1 MKFKKHESGRSMVE
15 MLGVLAII
23 GVLSVGGIAGYSL
36 SMRRHRANQI
46 VDYVA
51 KHALMAYSLCQ
62 KKILDGEAT
71 YEHNDIAGCRSSEL
85 VPNTWENGYRIQELG
100 TPPAGVEKVY
110 HGHVG
115 FNATTKEESVSTSVV
130 FSDQK
135 LCQAVASIAG
145 GATCDHRSAN
155 ESWLTITIKQN

>member
-1 MKFKKHESGRSMVE
+1 MKFKKSQSGRSMVE

-23 GVLSVGGIAGYSL
+23 GVLSVGGIAGYTL
-36 SMRRHRANQI
+36 SMRRHRANQV

-51 KHALMAYSLCQ
+51 KHSLMAYSLCQ
-62 KKILDGEAT
+62 KKILDGTAT
-71 YEHNDIAGCRSSEL
+71 YDSNTISGCESVSL
-85 VPNTWENGYRIQELG
+85 IPGYRIQELG
-100 TPPAGVEKVY
+100 NLPANVTELY

-115 FNATTKEESVSTSVV
+115 FNATTKEESVATHVV
-130 FSDQK
+130 FSDPK

-145 GATCDHRSAN
+145 GATCEHHSAN